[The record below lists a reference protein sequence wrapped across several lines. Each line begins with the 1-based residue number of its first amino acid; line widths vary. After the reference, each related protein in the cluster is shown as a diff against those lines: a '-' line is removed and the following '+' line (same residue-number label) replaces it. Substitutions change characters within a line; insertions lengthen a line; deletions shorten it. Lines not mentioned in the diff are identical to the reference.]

1 MAFAQVPRLW
11 RCEALRG
18 AFSFAQACSGGGLHF
33 SAAQSGHCES
43 ASREECNTQFRIA
56 RLMVTQTKDLAMDS
70 TGMSTY
76 DRSSDTHHLTT
87 MTRIVGVCTAIVVCG
102 VGVDVA
108 YHRHVMGLYVTAAS
122 GVIFF
127 LEVTWAI
134 TLFVHLCVRNEDS
147 LCSHCWLGVLATTR
161 GWRRAL
167 FYLPLSCILAWRP
180 NRLWLSYVAA
190 GLLAV
195 LSLLHI
201 ASSALGRRGPC
212 QSGGGTDSVGESLLN
227 SRQDNY
233 DRFEEVLVTEVLD
246 DGVSAPGRCPGDSD
260 GEI

>member
-1 MAFAQVPRLW
+1 M
-11 RCEALRG
+11 
-18 AFSFAQACSGGGLHF
+18 
-33 SAAQSGHCES
+33 
-43 ASREECNTQFRIA
+43 I
-56 RLMVTQTKDLAMDS
+56 TQTKDLVKDPI
-70 TGMSTY
+70 GDMSTY
-76 DRSSDTHHLTT
+76 ERPSDVHHLSTI
-87 MTRIVGVCTAIVVCG
+87 TRIVGVCTAIIVCG
-102 VGVDVA
+102 VGADVA

-134 TLFVHLCVRNEDS
+134 TLFVQLCVRNEDS
-147 LCSHCWLGVLATTR
+147 LCSRCWFSVLAATR

-180 NRLWLSYVAA
+180 NKLWLSYVAA

-201 ASSALGRRGPC
+201 ASSALERRDPC
-212 QSGGGTDSVGESLLN
+212 QSNIGTDSVGESLLN
-227 SRQDNY
+227 SRQENY

-246 DGVSAPGRCPGDSD
+246 DGVSGPGRCPGDSD

>member
-1 MAFAQVPRLW
+1 M
-11 RCEALRG
+11 
-18 AFSFAQACSGGGLHF
+18 
-33 SAAQSGHCES
+33 
-43 ASREECNTQFRIA
+43 IA
-56 RLMVTQTKDLAMDS
+56 QTKDLAKDPI
-70 TGMSTY
+70 GDMSTY
-76 DRSSDTHHLTT
+76 ERPGETHLST

-102 VGVDVA
+102 VGADVA

-127 LEVTWAI
+127 LEITWAI
-134 TLFVHLCVRNEDS
+134 TLFVQLCTRNEDS
-147 LCSHCWLGVLATTR
+147 LCLHCWFSVLAVTR

-167 FYLPLSCILAWRP
+167 FYLPLSCVLAWRP

-201 ASSALGRRGPC
+201 ASSALGRRDLC
-212 QSGGGTDSVGESLLN
+212 QSSAGTDSVGESLLN
-227 SRQDNY
+227 ARQENY

-246 DGVSAPGRCPGDSD
+246 DGVSGPGRCPGDSD

>member
-1 MAFAQVPRLW
+1 MIT
-11 RCEALRG
+11 
-18 AFSFAQACSGGGLHF
+18 QAKNL
-33 SAAQSGHCES
+33 
-43 ASREECNTQFRIA
+43 
-56 RLMVTQTKDLAMDS
+56 TKDL

-76 DRSSDTHHLTT
+76 ERSSEAQHLTT

-108 YHRHVMGLYVTAAS
+108 YHRHVMGLYVT
-122 GVIFF
+122 
-127 LEVTWAI
+127 
-134 TLFVHLCVRNEDS
+134 NEDS

-212 QSGGGTDSVGESLLN
+212 QSSTGTDSVGESLLN
-227 SRQDNY
+227 SRQENY

>member
-1 MAFAQVPRLW
+1 
-11 RCEALRG
+11 
-18 AFSFAQACSGGGLHF
+18 
-33 SAAQSGHCES
+33 
-43 ASREECNTQFRIA
+43 
-56 RLMVTQTKDLAMDS
+56 
-70 TGMSTY
+70 
-76 DRSSDTHHLTT
+76 
-87 MTRIVGVCTAIVVCG
+87 
-102 VGVDVA
+102 
-108 YHRHVMGLYVTAAS
+108 MGLYVTAAS

-134 TLFVHLCVRNEDS
+134 TLFVQLCVRNEDS
-147 LCSHCWLGVLATTR
+147 LCLRCWSSVLAATR
-161 GWRRAL
+161 GWRKAL

-201 ASSALGRRGPC
+201 ASSALGRRDPC
-212 QSGGGTDSVGESLLN
+212 QSGADSVGESLLN
-227 SRQDNY
+227 SRQENY

-246 DGVSAPGRCPGDSD
+246 DGVSGPGRCPGDSD